1 MATAEEHYTEALN
14 MAGMVAQAL
23 AAAPQAPT
31 PEVLALANLHIA
43 LGHLR
48 LEIERPGRSLILP
61 TNHR

>member
-14 MAGMVAQAL
+14 MAGMVA
-23 AAAPQAPT
+23 
-31 PEVLALANLHIA
+31 LANLHIA
-43 LGHLR
+43 LGHLK